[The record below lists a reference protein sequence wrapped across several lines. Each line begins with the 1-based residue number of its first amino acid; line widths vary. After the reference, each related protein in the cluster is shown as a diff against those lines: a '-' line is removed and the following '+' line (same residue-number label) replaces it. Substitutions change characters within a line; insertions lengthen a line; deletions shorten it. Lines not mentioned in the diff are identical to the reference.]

1 MMGKG
6 KKGEINSSFG
16 VLCLFNVL
24 KNNNGQ
30 YHLLCSVLSI
40 PSLFI
45 SLSKKK
51 KKKKGQKFVCVCS
64 VDTIFCASV
73 CRFRCDRCRRKEG
86 NGNGSVVCLCF
97 SFCHFYFIL

>member
-51 KKKKGQKFVCVCS
+51 KKKKRAK
-64 VDTIFCASV
+64 I
-73 CRFRCDRCRRKEG
+73 
-86 NGNGSVVCLCF
+86 CLC
-97 SFCHFYFIL
+97 L